1 MIPRSVFP
9 WARSRLRP
17 VDKAPEP
24 EKEVVVF
31 WHVPKSGGTTLK
43 SIYECMGKTIA
54 NRAGVDPRFE
64 HHNEDEIV
72 AFRPWPGVS
81 KASYVNVDTTSRAG
95 IDRAKKLGLVESGVV
110 DMIVTSDPTYAVEN
124 LFDATHK
131 GRVMAL
137 FRHPIDRLVSR
148 FYYLREAK
156 WEKQYR
162 PQWKRIDILEYA
174 KVRNTDNDHM
184 VKKMAGIAANATAT
198 EAHLRVA
205 MRTIEKRFIVGL
217 MDQMEESVRRFNI
230 VMGIIETDENKKCM
244 DHFFHD
250 SLGAK
255 RHKSNSHPQVKKES
269 ATWNALAKR
278 NKLDLRLY
286 DYILQLFDE
295 QRGIIESY
303 SKATESAE
311 R

>member
-1 MIPRSVFP
+1 
-9 WARSRLRP
+9 
-17 VDKAPEP
+17 
-24 EKEVVVF
+24 
-31 WHVPKSGGTTLK
+31 
-43 SIYECMGKTIA
+43 
-54 NRAGVDPRFE
+54 
-64 HHNEDEIV
+64 
-72 AFRPWPGVS
+72 
-81 KASYVNVDTTSRAG
+81 
-95 IDRAKKLGLVESGVV
+95 LGLVESGVV

-230 VMGIIETDENKKCM
+230 VMGISETDENKKCM

-255 RHKSNSHPQVKKES
+255 RHKSNSHPQVKKGS

-295 QRGIIESY
+295 QRDIIESY